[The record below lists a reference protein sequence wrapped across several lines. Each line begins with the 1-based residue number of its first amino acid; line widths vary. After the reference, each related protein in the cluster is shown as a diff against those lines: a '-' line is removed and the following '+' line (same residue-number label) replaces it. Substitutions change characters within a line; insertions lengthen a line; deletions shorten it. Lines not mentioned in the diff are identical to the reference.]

1 MAATVKCNKDG
12 DMESLTADNS
22 ELTSSRSVQSIGMQ
36 SIDSWDTNWDS
47 SDESEIETGGCKVAE
62 KEQNVGKC
70 GLCHDHED
78 QKACTTDSQVDSND
92 VKHRQSDKD
101 QACDTVVQGS
111 PRVEHKGN
119 SHLDTEKCA
128 KIVSQSKSKKAT
140 LQQRRAEHR
149 EECSDHEKAKRIL
162 EDFIDNA
169 NKSSTL
175 NHSRNR
181 RQTGCIQLG
190 RYAPEI
196 KTERS
201 HSDSDVGRLTLRITQ
216 HSQSEDSE
224 ITSHGSNN
232 SQQPS
237 PDPQE
242 LNLTYIDIA
251 REMALNGEQI
261 DHDFFNDPWDLDGL
275 PMELIEPQ
283 PLPVP
288 AIPAFPMGEY
298 SIRER
303 TLYLWVLVGW
313 QPDYVKSV
321 GFVRHV

>member
-1 MAATVKCNKDG
+1 MAATVKNNKDG
-12 DMESLTADNS
+12 NMEILTSNNS
-22 ELTSSRSVQSIGMQ
+22 ELDLSRSVQSIGMQ
-36 SIDSWDTNWDS
+36 SVDSWDTNWDS
-47 SDESEIETGGCKVAE
+47 SDESEVETGECKVVG
-62 KEQNVGKC
+62 KEQNVGTSQ
-70 GLCHDHED
+70 HED
-78 QKACTTDSQVDSND
+78 QKACNTDSQVDAND
-92 VKHRQSDKD
+92 GKHRQSDKG
-101 QACDTVVQGS
+101 QACDTGVQGS
-111 PRVEHKGN
+111 PLVEHKGN
-119 SHLDTEKCA
+119 SNLDAEKCA
-128 KIVSQSKSKKAT
+128 KNVSQSKSKKAP
-140 LQQRRAEHR
+140 LQQRRAENR
-149 EECSDHEKAKRIL
+149 GECSDHEKAKRIL

-201 HSDSDVGRLTLRITQ
+201 HSDSDIGRLTLRISQ

-224 ITSHGSNN
+224 ITSHGSN

-288 AIPAFPMGEY
+288 AIPAFPIGEY
-298 SIRER
+298 SLR
-303 TLYLWVLVGW
+303 G
-313 QPDYVKSV
+313 
-321 GFVRHV
+321 G